1 MKTIQQ
7 VANELGVKYWHIR
20 HAFDG
25 GYVEKPT
32 IFSGR
37 FVFTEQDVQNLR
49 TYFSSR
55 KETENDASSKEL
67 VTE

>member
-7 VANELGVKYWHIR
+7 VANELNVKYWHIR

-25 GYVEKPT
+25 GYVAKPT

-37 FVFTEQDVQNLR
+37 FIFTDTDIQNLR

-55 KETENDASSKEL
+55 KETNDSNSNQQA
-67 VTE
+67 TA